1 MASLTVEALE
11 RRFEAGVVALRGV
24 SFAVEDG
31 RVAALLGPSGCGK
44 TTVLRLIAGLDRPDG
59 GDVLIDGQ
67 SVLARPPHRRGV
79 GLMFQELALFP
90 HLNVTR
96 NIEFGLRM
104 ANWPRP
110 AREARIAQLLSLM
123 GLAGFGKRRIHELSG
138 GERKRVAL
146 ARTLAPQPEVLLLD
160 EPLGALDET
169 LKQELRG
176 HLREVLTRLRTT
188 ALIVSHD
195 LRDAVAVADDIVVM
209 DEGEVLQ
216 AGPLSAVL
224 GSPRSVRVARLLG
237 YVPIA
242 EGPVENGRVVADDVG
257 AVPVPDGV
265 SLGGQAQVLAHPSS
279 LLAVP
284 PDGGLGCGVE
294 GTVLASRPDGPTQL
308 VDVALDEQRVV
319 QARWEWDLA
328 PPAHGATVA
337 LAARP
342 GTLRFFRVVDEWEP
356 VEHVEP
362 RDEPPE
368 SGDGGADD
376 GSGVEAEDAE
386 EHERRDYMSADV
398 AGEAGED
405 GAPPD
410 GGRGDADGAEND
422 RPEDR

>member
-11 RRFEAGVVALRGV
+11 RRFEDDVVALRHV

-44 TTVLRLIAGLDRPDG
+44 TTVLRLIAGLDRPDA

-67 SVLARPPHRRGV
+67 SVLGRPPHRRGV

-90 HLNVTR
+90 HLDVTQ

-123 GLAGFGKRRIHELSG
+123 GLADFGKRRIHELSG
-138 GERKRVAL
+138 GERQRVAL
-146 ARTLAPQPEVLLLD
+146 ARTLAPQPDVLLLD

-169 LKQELRG
+169 LKHELRG

-195 LRDAVAVADDIVVM
+195 LRDAVAIADDIVVM

-216 AGPLSAVL
+216 AGALSTVL
-224 GSPRSVRVARLLG
+224 AEPASVRVASLLG
-237 YVPIA
+237 YVQIA
-242 EGPVENGRVVADDVG
+242 EGPVENGRVVEEGVG
-257 AVPVPDGV
+257 AVPVPDGL

-284 PDGGLGCGVE
+284 ADGGLGCGVE

-319 QARWEWDLA
+319 QARWEWDLT
-328 PPAHGATVA
+328 PPANGATVA

-362 RDEPPE
+362 QDEPPE
-368 SGDGGADD
+368 SGDAGADD
-376 GSGVEAEDAE
+376 GGGIETEDAE
-386 EHERRDYMSADV
+386 EHERPDFMSGDE

-405 GAPPD
+405 GTPPA
-410 GGRGDADGAEND
+410 GGRGDDHGDEND
-422 RPEDR
+422 GPDDR

>member
-1 MASLTVEALE
+1 LASLTVEALE
-11 RRFEAGVVALRGV
+11 RRFEDGVVALRDV

-44 TTVLRLIAGLDRPDG
+44 TTVLRLIAGLDRPDA

-67 SVLARPPHRRGV
+67 SVLGRPPHRRGI

-90 HLNVTR
+90 HLDVTQ

-104 ANWPRP
+104 ANWPRA

-123 GLAGFGKRRIHELSG
+123 GLAGFGKRRIHELSS
-138 GERKRVAL
+138 GERQRVAL

-209 DEGEVLQ
+209 DEGAVLQ
-216 AGPLSAVL
+216 AGALSAVL
-224 GSPRSVRVARLLG
+224 GSPRSVRVASLLG
-237 YVPIA
+237 YVSIA
-242 EGPVENGRVVADDVG
+242 QGPVENGRVVEKGVG
-257 AVPVPDGV
+257 AVPVPDGL

-328 PPAHGATVA
+328 PPANGAKVA

-342 GTLRFFRVVDEWEP
+342 GTLRFFRVLDEWEP

-362 RDEPPE
+362 PE
-368 SGDGGADD
+368 SGDDRGGENGGPDD
-376 GSGVEAEDAE
+376 
-386 EHERRDYMSADV
+386 R
-398 AGEAGED
+398 
-405 GAPPD
+405 
-410 GGRGDADGAEND
+410 
-422 RPEDR
+422 

>member
-67 SVLARPPHRRGV
+67 SVLGRPPHRRGV

-123 GLAGFGKRRIHELSG
+123 GLAGLGKRRIHELSG

-146 ARTLAPQPEVLLLD
+146 ARTLAPQPNVLLLD

-242 EGPVENGRVVADDVG
+242 EGPVENGRVVADGVG

-265 SLGGQAQVLAHPSS
+265 SLGGQARVLAHPSS

-284 PDGGLGCGVE
+284 PDRGLGCGIE

-308 VDVALDEQRVV
+308 IDVALDEQRVV
-319 QARWEWDLA
+319 QARWEWDLM
-328 PPAHGATVA
+328 PPANGATVA

-362 RDEPPE
+362 RDQPPE
-368 SGDGGADD
+368 SGDGADD
-376 GSGVEAEDAE
+376 GGGIATADAE
-386 EHERRDYMSADV
+386 EHEPADYMRGGLS
-398 AGEAGED
+398 GEPAQQDEPFDDPEARDSGD
-405 GAPPD
+405 DD
-410 GGRGDADGAEND
+410 GGPDD
-422 RPEDR
+422 R

>member
-44 TTVLRLIAGLDRPDG
+44 TTVLRLIAGLDRPDA

-67 SVLARPPHRRGV
+67 SVLGRPPHRRGV

-90 HLNVTR
+90 HLDVTR

-123 GLAGFGKRRIHELSG
+123 GLAGFDTRRIHELSG
-138 GERKRVAL
+138 GERQRVAL
-146 ARTLAPQPEVLLLD
+146 ARTLAPQPDVLLLD
-160 EPLGALDET
+160 EPLGSLDET

-176 HLREVLTRLRTT
+176 HLHEVLTRLHTT

-237 YVPIA
+237 YVPLA
-242 EGPVENGRVVADDVG
+242 EGPVENGRVVAEGVG
-257 AVPVPDGV
+257 AVAVPDGV

-308 VDVALDEQRVV
+308 IDVALDEQRVV
-319 QARWEWDLA
+319 QARWEWDLR
-328 PPAHGATVA
+328 PPANGATVA

-362 RDEPPE
+362 RDQPPE
-368 SGDGGADD
+368 SGDGDTD
-376 GSGVEAEDAE
+376 GGGGITSEDAE
-386 EHERRDYMSADV
+386 EHEPGDHMRGDLSEEPAQQDEPFDNPE
-398 AGEAGED
+398 GHDSGD
-405 GAPPD
+405 DD
-410 GGRGDADGAEND
+410 GGPDD
-422 RPEDR
+422 R